1 MRVVPLTIFLFMVL
15 FSIPSVYG
23 QEEYTMKQLIPH
35 GGIQVELIWPEDQ
48 DGSFKAIEVDE
59 ISNFTVRFVD
69 SSSNKMVDSIAFDL
83 VITQEEYLI
92 ENYHDE
98 VADGEM
104 VLQVLFIEKGPATI
118 KVTVKSIG
126 HIPVNELVTFSINVV
141 PEFAFMAVI
150 VMAVSMAIVITTRFN
165 VITKLHLG

>member
-1 MRVVPLTIFLFMVL
+1 MTIFLTIVL

-59 ISNFTVRFVD
+59 INDFTVRFVD
-69 SSSNKMVDSIAFDL
+69 SSSNKMVDNIAFDL
-83 VITQEEYLI
+83 VIVQEGHLI

-98 VADGEM
+98 LANGETI
-104 VLQVLFIEKGPATI
+104 LQYKFIEKGPATI
-118 KVTVKSIG
+118 KVTVKGIG
-126 HIPVNELVTFSINVV
+126 NIPVNELVTFSINVI

>member
-83 VITQEEYLI
+83 VITQEE
-92 ENYHDE
+92 
-98 VADGEM
+98 
-104 VLQVLFIEKGPATI
+104 
-118 KVTVKSIG
+118 
-126 HIPVNELVTFSINVV
+126 
-141 PEFAFMAVI
+141 
-150 VMAVSMAIVITTRFN
+150 
-165 VITKLHLG
+165 